1 MNSNTQS
8 MRNRKSNIFVLVRFS
23 AQNQISQ
30 KNSDVFKPVEF
41 LFHHDSLIPAMS
53 CLAWKRSRCHSN
65 KTSVS
70 LNLHL
75 HSSFLA
81 HAEHTQPLGP
91 DSRSHCLWILKRWA
105 DYCIKLLKLQ
115 KPWNQVI
122 MVNNHKIIYIT
133 PDWGIINELISYHQ
147 DEPEFFISFYKC
159 YAFR

>member
-8 MRNRKSNIFVLVRFS
+8 MRNRKSNSFVLVRFS

-30 KNSDVFKPVEF
+30 KYSDVFKPVEF